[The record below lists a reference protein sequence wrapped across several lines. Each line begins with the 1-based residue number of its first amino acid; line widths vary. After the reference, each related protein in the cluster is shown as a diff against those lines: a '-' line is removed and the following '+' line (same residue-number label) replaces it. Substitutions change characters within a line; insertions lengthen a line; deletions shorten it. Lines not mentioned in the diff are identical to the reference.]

1 MVNEVFILAVKVQ
14 NTYWSGKKPF
24 PSPSPALTGVVSYDC
39 RSHGTWYL
47 HTANTALT
55 LSSRQNYII
64 HQSTFSN
71 WHRCLHLN
79 WAVDVDWLTRVSL
92 LLCYWDMVL
101 LLLLS
106 SKGLFCNSDR
116 ISSCLPNLICRIRQG
131 YENNF
136 WHFHIAIQ
144 YKSVRK
150 PFFDIRIKYSLTAHI
165 RPSCQFFSLF
175 PPSPMA
181 ELSDDKENQ
190 HPSIP
195 ALEPTAIQDQ
205 PKKCGRPKGSK
216 NKTKNSITPVSPNT
230 TQVKQSKKTTFES
243 QTAITPSQVKT
254 PHPRTRY
261 SDADNKILMGVFLDQ
276 KVECHDLAKQL
287 FKFAFQD
294 FFCKS
299 LFIFLFFFFFF
310 SLLIWTYYKKGV

>member
-1 MVNEVFILAVKVQ
+1 
-14 NTYWSGKKPF
+14 
-24 PSPSPALTGVVSYDC
+24 
-39 RSHGTWYL
+39 
-47 HTANTALT
+47 
-55 LSSRQNYII
+55 
-64 HQSTFSN
+64 
-71 WHRCLHLN
+71 
-79 WAVDVDWLTRVSL
+79 
-92 LLCYWDMVL
+92 
-101 LLLLS
+101 
-106 SKGLFCNSDR
+106 
-116 ISSCLPNLICRIRQG
+116 
-131 YENNF
+131 
-136 WHFHIAIQ
+136 
-144 YKSVRK
+144 
-150 PFFDIRIKYSLTAHI
+150 
-165 RPSCQFFSLF
+165 
-175 PPSPMA
+175 MA